1 MILDKLFS
9 HEGKE
14 YTYSEAVN
22 NFSWQGIN
30 KTNLT
35 REDYLKEAT
44 YLKCITYTA
53 NKIASLSY
61 SIKFADEELGE
72 RVVKN
77 HKYSTKLLRPNE
89 GMNFINM
96 MKALII
102 IGEHEGISCLYI
114 DPSNGNLYPC
124 RINQIFIDDA
134 GLIDSMKSIPVALEI
149 TCNNVNRIVPEA
161 QCIMYHGGVTT
172 DGITAKAMR
181 EYIDLSLK
189 TNIQGQNILSE
200 LFENGLTSKALVQL
214 SSDIQEE
221 KELRK
226 IQAKFKRMWSST
238 GRIFTVPA
246 GYKVTPLNLSLAD
259 SQFKE
264 LRSASR
270 KEIASQ
276 WGITPSMIGE
286 ETNGTKDLESENLR
300 YLTDYLLV
308 KIKSLEQEFNY
319 KYIGI
324 AEYGKGFFFDIDFNV
339 LLRTTAE
346 KQKDIIVDY
355 TKQGIYPLEYSRKL
369 LGVPL
374 DNNGVVTLPSGQVLL
389 RDLLEGNVSYQKENK
404 VKSDTKGGDVNE
416 E

>member
-1 MILDKLFS
+1 MILDKLFN

-14 YTYSEAVN
+14 YTYSEAVS
-22 NFSWQGIN
+22 NFDWHGIN
-30 KTNLT
+30 RVNLT

-44 YLKCITYTA
+44 YLKCLTYTA

-61 SIKFADEELGE
+61 SIKFSDDKKGE
-72 RVVKN
+72 RVIKN
-77 HKYSTKLLRPNE
+77 HRYASKFLRPNE

-96 MKALII
+96 MKALVI

-114 DPSNGNLYPC
+114 DPSTGNLYPC
-124 RINQIFIDDA
+124 RINQIFIDDD
-134 GLIDSMKSIPVALEI
+134 GLIDSMKGIPVALEI
-149 TCNNVNRIVPEA
+149 TCNNINKIVPESH
-161 QCIMYHGGVTT
+161 CIMYHGGITT
-172 DGITAKAMR
+172 DGISSKAMR
-181 EYIDLSLK
+181 EYIELSLK
-189 TNIQGQNILSE
+189 TNIQGQNILAE
-200 LFENGLTSKALVQL
+200 LFENGLTSKALIQL
-214 SSDIQEE
+214 SSDIKEE

-226 IQAKFKRMWSST
+226 VQEKFKRMYSAK

-246 GYKVTPLNLSLAD
+246 GYNVSPLNLSLAD

-286 ETNGTKDLESENLR
+286 ETNGTRDLESENLR

-319 KYIGI
+319 KYLGLK
-324 AEYGKGFFFDIDFNV
+324 EFNKGYFVDINFSV

-346 KQKDIIVDY
+346 KQKDIIVEY
-355 TKQGIYPLEYSRKL
+355 VKHGIYPLEYARGL

-374 DNNGVVTLPSGQVLL
+374 DNEGIVTLPSGQVLL
-389 RDLLEGNVSYQKENK
+389 KDLLEGNVSYQKNK
-404 VKSDTKGGDVNE
+404 DLKGGDDNGE
-416 E
+416 